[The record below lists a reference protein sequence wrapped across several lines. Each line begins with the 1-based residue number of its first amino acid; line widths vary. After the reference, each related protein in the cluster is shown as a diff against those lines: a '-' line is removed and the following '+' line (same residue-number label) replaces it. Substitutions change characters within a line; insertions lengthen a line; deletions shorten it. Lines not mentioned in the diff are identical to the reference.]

1 MRHHYRRNGHRRGIG
16 SYVIVFG
23 TVVGAALI
31 GTFVLGR
38 SYSQLALQKE
48 PFDRN
53 EYTPSFDPIEDA
65 TLGLSPNSGNAF
77 ASTIDVNIRAIEVF
91 PTQTVLLAGGKAVR
105 TINQT
110 APSTLDKLVRSVG
123 NTQYLA
129 EIGSV
134 VTLKSAV
141 ILQHSTMTIA
151 APTTTEVVMT
161 VKKAVFLAANG
172 AATSPGAVNIPA
184 SLTISHVYVHASDAN
199 TPNAYLEP
207 TQTEGRPFVLA
218 VADAKM
224 NIDHSTFRYLGRDW
238 NTSYGLSWSKGAT
251 GSITNSAL
259 EHNFIGVYTNDSPS
273 LKVLNNTL
281 NYNSLYGVDPHSGSS
296 HMDIENN
303 TADYNGR
310 HGIIFSDHVT
320 AGTVRN
326 NTTEYNGLNGIMMD
340 EFSTGNVIEGNTSA
354 FNHSDGIVLAN
365 SSNNTVLSN
374 KIASNRI
381 GITVRGSTAGTIAL
395 HNTIVHNKKA
405 GQGLPLSHNTA
416 TGNGG
421 EWRVDRIV
429 LIWEIA
435 GALLIVLFIVTWGA
449 QRDRPRPGRTSF
461 ASGVATA

>member
-1 MRHHYRRNGHRRGIG
+1 MRRRPRRYGRRRGFG
-16 SYVIVFG
+16 SYLIVFG
-23 TVVGAALI
+23 TVVGLALI

-77 ASTIDVNIRAIEVF
+77 AATLDANIHAIEIF
-91 PTQTVLLAGGKAVR
+91 PTQTILLAGGKAVR
-105 TINQT
+105 TIEQK
-110 APSTLDKLVRSVG
+110 APPTLSALIASVHDTEWASQSG
-123 NTQYLA
+123 GLA
-129 EIGSV
+129 R
-134 VTLKSAV
+134 LNSAV
-141 ILQHSTMTIA
+141 ILQGSAMTIA
-151 APTTTEVVMT
+151 APQIKEVVMT
-161 VKKAVFLAANG
+161 VKKGVFLAANNH
-172 AATSPGAVNIPA
+172 S
-184 SLTISHVYVHASDAN
+184 SLTMNGVYVHASDSN
-199 TPNAYLEP
+199 TPNEYLEP
-207 TQTEGRPFVLA
+207 TQTDGRPFVMA
-218 VADAKM
+218 VADSTM

-251 GSITNSAL
+251 GSITNSTL
-259 EHNFIGVYTNDSPS
+259 DHNFIGVYTNGSPS
-273 LKVLNNTL
+273 LKVIGNTL
-281 NYNSLYGVDPHSGSS
+281 DYNSLYGIDPHSESS

-340 EFSTGNVIEGNTSA
+340 EFSTGNLIEGNTSA
-354 FNHSDGIVLAN
+354 FNRSDGIVLAS

-381 GITVRGSTAGTIAL
+381 GISARGSTADTIAL
-395 HNTIVHNKKA
+395 HNTVVHNKKA
-405 GQGLPLSHNTA
+405 AQGISLSHNTA
-416 TGNGG
+416 SANGG
-421 EWRVDRIV
+421 EWRIDRIRF
-429 LIWEIA
+429 IWEAAA
-435 GALLIVLFIVTWGA
+435 GLLIALWVVTMRA
-449 QRDRPRPGRTSF
+449 RRHKPRRRRTAV

>member
-1 MRHHYRRNGHRRGIG
+1 MRFHHGRNGRRRGFA
-16 SYVIVFG
+16 SYLIVFG
-23 TVVGAALI
+23 TVVGLALI

-65 TLGLSPNSGNAF
+65 TLGVSPNSGNAF
-77 ASTIDVNIRAIEVF
+77 AATLDSNIHAIAIY
-91 PTQTVLLAGGKAVR
+91 PTQTILLAGGKPVR
-105 TINQT
+105 TIEQK
-110 APSTLDKLVRSVG
+110 APPTLNALIASVHDTEWVSLSG
-123 NTQYLA
+123 GLA
-129 EIGSV
+129 R
-134 VTLKSAV
+134 LNAAV
-141 ILQHSTMTIA
+141 ILQGSAMTIA
-151 APTTTEVVMT
+151 APQIKEVVMT
-161 VKKAVFLAANG
+161 VKKGVFLAANNK
-172 AATSPGAVNIPA
+172 S
-184 SLTISHVYVHASDAN
+184 SLTINGVYIHASDAN

-207 TQTEGRPFVLA
+207 TQTDGRPFVMA
-218 VADAKM
+218 VADSTM

-238 NTSYGLSWSKGAT
+238 NTSYGVSWSKGAT
-251 GSITNSAL
+251 GSITNSTL
-259 EHNFIGVYTNDSPS
+259 EHNFIGVYTNAAPS
-273 LKVLNNTL
+273 LKVVGNTL
-281 NYNSLYGVDPHSGSS
+281 NYNSLYGIDPHSGSS

-354 FNHSDGIVLAN
+354 FNHSDGIVLAS
-365 SSNNTVLSN
+365 SSNNTVMSN

-381 GITVRGSTAGTIAL
+381 GITTRGSTTGTIAL
-395 HNTIVHNKKA
+395 HNTITHNKKA
-405 GQGLPLSHNTA
+405 GQGITLTNNRA

-421 EWRVDRIV
+421 EWRTGRIK
-429 LIWEIA
+429 LIWQIA
-435 GALLIVLFIVTWGA
+435 AGLLIALWVVTWEA
-449 QRDRPRPGRTSF
+449 RRRKPRRRPTGL

>member
-1 MRHHYRRNGHRRGIG
+1 MSPARLKSRRRGIG

-77 ASTIDVNIRAIEVF
+77 AATLDPNIHAVEVF
-91 PTQTVLLAGGKAVR
+91 PTQTILLAGGKAVR
-105 TINQT
+105 TIEQK
-110 APSTLDKLVRSVG
+110 APPTLGALVASLHDTEWVSLSSSG
-123 NTQYLA
+123 LA
-129 EIGSV
+129 R
-134 VTLKSAV
+134 LNAAV
-141 ILQHSTMTIA
+141 ILQGSSMTIA
-151 APTTTEVVMT
+151 APQTKEVVMT
-161 VKKAVFLAANG
+161 VKKGVFLAAN
-172 AATSPGAVNIPA
+172 NKA
-184 SLTISHVYVHASDAN
+184 SLTINGVYVHASDAN
-199 TPNAYLEP
+199 APNAYLEP
-207 TQTEGRPFVLA
+207 TQTDGRPFVLA
-218 VADAKM
+218 VADSRM

-238 NTSYGLSWSKGAT
+238 NTSYGISWSKGAT
-251 GSITNSAL
+251 GSITDSIL
-259 EHNFIGVYTNDSPS
+259 EHNFIGVYTNASPG
-273 LKVLNNTL
+273 LKVIGNTL
-281 NYNSLYGVDPHSGSS
+281 DYNSLYGVDPHSGSS

-320 AGTVRN
+320 AGTVRD

-340 EFSTGNVIEGNTSA
+340 EFSTGNVLEDNTSA

-374 KIASNRI
+374 KIARNRI
-381 GITVRGSTAGTIAL
+381 GITTRGSTAGTIAL
-395 HNTIVHNKKA
+395 HNTITHNKKA
-405 GQGLPLSHNTA
+405 SQGLSLSHNTA
-416 TGNGG
+416 ASNGG
-421 EWRVDRIV
+421 EWRTARIK

-435 GALLIVLFIVTWGA
+435 AGLLIALWVVTLVARHRGP
-449 QRDRPRPGRTSF
+449 RLRPTGF
-461 ASGVATA
+461 ESGVATA